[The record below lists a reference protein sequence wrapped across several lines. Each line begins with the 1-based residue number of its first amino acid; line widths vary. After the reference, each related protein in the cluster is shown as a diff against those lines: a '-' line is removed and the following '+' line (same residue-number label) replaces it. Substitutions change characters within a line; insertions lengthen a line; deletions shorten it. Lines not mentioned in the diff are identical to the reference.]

1 MPRLAGS
8 SKLLRAM
15 NESAA
20 LAHLFETG
28 NLTRADLRKLTALS
42 TPTISEV
49 LRRLTEAGLV
59 TVAGYNSGRP
69 GPNAEIYAVDPDAA
83 YVAAVSVRDI
93 GASGEPSVVAALCD
107 LTGAIRARFE
117 SRIDF
122 LRTDPLPALVG
133 AVARL
138 RSESGVPAAKIR
150 HVQIGVA
157 GSYDARGET
166 IRHVEVPGFGRTGLV
181 PEIAAAL
188 GTHVGVDNDVNL
200 AAVAER
206 RRGVARE
213 ADGFALL
220 WLGQDGLGLAIDIGG
235 TIMRG
240 ARGGAGEIGYMP
252 LCTPGATGDKVDL
265 QDLVGGAA
273 VVELAR
279 DHGVPGDTPLEVVA
293 NAAAQPE
300 SAGEFFTQLAD
311 RVSVG
316 LAAVIAVL
324 DPSLVVL
331 AGQIAQAGGQ
341 TLLTA
346 VNGAMQRVAPLE
358 STIEVTAITDD
369 AVLLGALD
377 AGLTAVREA
386 LIASIR
392 DLNRP
397 SIAGP
402 GQAASA
408 VASPRDSAASRAA
421 AGTPSAFAT
430 SPSAAESTH
439 TFAT

>member
-1 MPRLAGS
+1 VSRLAGS

-20 LAHLFETG
+20 LAHLIDPG
-28 NLTRADLRKLTALS
+28 HLTRADLRKLTALS

-49 LRRLTEAGLV
+49 LRRLTDAGLV
-59 TVAGYNSGRP
+59 TVVGHNSGRP
-69 GPNAEIYAVDPDAA
+69 GPNAEIYAANPDAA
-83 YVAAVSVRDI
+83 YAAAVSVRDI
-93 GASGEPSVVAALCD
+93 GTSGAPSVVAALCD
-107 LTGAIRARFE
+107 LTGVVRARFE

-122 LRTDPLPALVG
+122 LQTDPKAALVG
-133 AVARL
+133 VVAKL
-138 RSESGVPAAKIR
+138 AAETGVPAAKIR

-157 GSYDARGET
+157 GSYDVRSET

-206 RRGVARE
+206 RRGVARD

-235 TIMRG
+235 TLMRG

-252 LCTPGATGDKVDL
+252 LYAPDSTHRKVDL

-273 VVELAR
+273 VGALAH
-279 DHGVPGDTPLEVVA
+279 DNGVPGGTPLEVVH
-293 NAAAQPE
+293 NAAADPDA
-300 SAGEFFTQLAD
+300 AGEFFGQLAD

-331 AGQIAQAGGQ
+331 AGQVAQAGGE
-341 TLLTA
+341 TLLAA
-346 VNGAMQRVAPLE
+346 VNSAILRAAPLE
-358 STIEVTAITDD
+358 STTAVTTIDDD

-377 AGLTAVREA
+377 AGLTAVRDA
-386 LIASIR
+386 LIDAIR
-392 DLNRP
+392 DN
-397 SIAGP
+397 
-402 GQAASA
+402 
-408 VASPRDSAASRAA
+408 
-421 AGTPSAFAT
+421 
-430 SPSAAESTH
+430 
-439 TFAT
+439 

>member
-1 MPRLAGS
+1 LSRLAGS

-20 LAHLFETG
+20 LAHLIDPG
-28 NLTRADLRKLTALS
+28 MLTRADLRQLTALS

-49 LRRLTEAGLV
+49 LRRLTDAGLV
-59 TVAGYNSGRP
+59 SVVGHNSGRP
-69 GPNAEIYAVDPDAA
+69 GPNAEIYAANPDAA
-83 YVAAVSVRDI
+83 YAAAVSVRDI
-93 GASGEPSVVAALCD
+93 GASKAPSVVAALCD
-107 LTGAIRARFE
+107 LTGVVRARFE
-117 SRIDF
+117 TSIDF
-122 LRTDPLPALVG
+122 LATEPKDALVG
-133 AVARL
+133 VVAKL
-138 RSESGVPAAKIR
+138 REETGVPADRIR

-157 GSYDARGET
+157 GSYDSRTET
-166 IRHVEVPGFGRTGLV
+166 IRHVEVPGFGRPGLV

-206 RRGVARE
+206 RHGVAQD

-220 WLGQDGLGLAIDIGG
+220 WLGQEGLGLAIDIGG
-235 TIMRG
+235 TLMRG

-252 LCTPGATGDKVDL
+252 LYAPDSTHRKVDL
-265 QDLVGGAA
+265 QDLVGGPA
-273 VVELAR
+273 VLALAH
-279 DHGVPGDTPLEVVA
+279 DNGVSGRTPLEVVT
-293 NAAAQPE
+293 NAAADPDA
-300 SAGEFFTQLAD
+300 AGEFFVELAD

-331 AGQIAQAGGQ
+331 AGQVAQAGGQ

-346 VNGAMQRVAPLE
+346 VNSAILRAAPLE
-358 STIEVTAITDD
+358 STVAVTAIDDD

-392 DLNRP
+392 D
-397 SIAGP
+397 S
-402 GQAASA
+402 
-408 VASPRDSAASRAA
+408 
-421 AGTPSAFAT
+421 
-430 SPSAAESTH
+430 
-439 TFAT
+439 

>member
-1 MPRLAGS
+1 VSRLAGS

-20 LAHLFETG
+20 LAHLIDPG

-49 LRRLTEAGLV
+49 LRRLTDAGLV
-59 TVAGYNSGRP
+59 SIVGYNSGRP
-69 GPNAEIYAVDPDAA
+69 GPNAEIYAANPDAA
-83 YVAAVSVRDI
+83 YAAAVSVRDI
-93 GASGEPSVVAALCD
+93 GASGAPSVVAALCD

-122 LRTDPLPALVG
+122 LQTDPKTALVG
-133 AVARL
+133 TVAKL
-138 RSESGVPAAKIR
+138 RAETGVPAGKIR

-157 GSYDARGET
+157 GSYDARTET
-166 IRHVEVPGFGRTGLV
+166 IRHVEVPGFSRTGLV

-206 RRGVARE
+206 RRGVGRDS
-213 ADGFALL
+213 DGFALL

-235 TIMRG
+235 TLMRG

-252 LCTPGATGDKVDL
+252 LYAPDSTHRKVDL
-265 QDLVGGAA
+265 QDLVGGPA
-273 VVELAR
+273 VLALAH
-279 DHGVPGDTPLEVVA
+279 DNGVAGATPLEVVS
-293 NAAAQPE
+293 NAAADPAA
-300 SAGEFFTQLAD
+300 AGEFFAQLAD

-331 AGQIAQAGGQ
+331 AGQVGQAGGE
-341 TLLTA
+341 TLLAA
-346 VNGAMQRVAPLE
+346 VNTAILRAAPLE
-358 STIEVTAITDD
+358 STVAVTTIHDD

-377 AGLTAVREA
+377 AGLIAVREA
-386 LIASIR
+386 LIAAIR
-392 DLNRP
+392 DN
-397 SIAGP
+397 
-402 GQAASA
+402 
-408 VASPRDSAASRAA
+408 
-421 AGTPSAFAT
+421 
-430 SPSAAESTH
+430 
-439 TFAT
+439 